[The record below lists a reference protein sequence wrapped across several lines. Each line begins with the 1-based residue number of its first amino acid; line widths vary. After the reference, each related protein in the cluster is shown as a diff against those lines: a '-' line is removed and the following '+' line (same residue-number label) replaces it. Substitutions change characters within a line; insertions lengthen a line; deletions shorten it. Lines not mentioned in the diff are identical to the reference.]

1 MLNEYIK
8 TIITLVITLLLVAS
22 CLLLLL
28 TGYSA
33 IASIIMILGSISIIL
48 IHGDNF

>member
-8 TIITLVITLLLVAS
+8 TLITLVLILLLATS
-22 CLLLLL
+22 SLLLLL
-28 TGYSA
+28 TGYSISA
-33 IASIIMILGSISIIL
+33 CLIMIFGSVSIIL

>member
-8 TIITLVITLLLVAS
+8 VIITLVLILLLVAS
-22 CLLLLL
+22 SLLLLL
-28 TGYSA
+28 TGYSIFACLMMIFGSMA
-33 IASIIMILGSISIIL
+33 IVL